1 MDAML
6 KGINRAWTVG
16 QRVTVDESMI
26 RYMGRAV
33 EYVQYMPA
41 KPIKHGI
48 KVYAMCCA
56 VSGIMIAWNVY
67 TGAEEGVVNSTTK
80 ICADLAKQANI
91 HNQQGCIL
99 YTDNY
104 YTSVKLARYFFEEFG
119 WTITGTYAP
128 TDKKSRAD
136 YDFPFLRL
144 SRGARDSVKRGW
156 FREAVLEM
164 KTTTGKKY
172 YIQATTWRDKKQVCF
187 LSTNEVGFSD
197 GMTVKRHTKKREKR
211 DTIDAPRAQQDYSQ
225 FFNAVDRNDRD
236 SSDYS
241 TTIRTNR
248 YYLRIFCWALD
259 RIIHALYVIVCELHK
274 RSTTE
279 RLGGE
284 WPEYWSLYMDKNGGR
299 RKFQI
304 DLGIALMNY
313 GIELD
318 WDGDKESQRPRWMR
332 QSEFVPCDCEKCFF
346 CLHGLTTGIAHPKNE
361 RVMIEYACGSRR
373 RTNKCSSERVL
384 LKKKNGDDMVNSA
397 YCRMCYRKQDN
408 DEIETE
414 VKKSRCRKS
423 KFGCVQCKEPICD
436 SCWPKYDKHK
446 TKVD

>member
-6 KGINRAWTVG
+6 KGIGRAWTVG

-67 TGAEEGVVNSTTK
+67 TGSEEGVVNTTTK
-80 ICADLAKQANI
+80 ICADLAKQAGI
-91 HNQQGCIL
+91 DKERGRVL

-104 YTSVKLARYFFEEFG
+104 YTSLKLARYFFEEFG
-119 WTITGTYAP
+119 WTITGTYAS

-136 YDFPFLRL
+136 SDFPFLRL

-156 FREAVLEM
+156 FREAVLEL
-164 KTTTGKKY
+164 TTPRGKKY
-172 YIQATTWRDKKQVCF
+172 YVQATTWRDKKQVCF

-197 GMTVKRHTKKREKR
+197 GMSVKRHTKKREKR
-211 DTIDAPRAQQDYSQ
+211 DTIDAPRAQQDYAQ

-259 RIIHALYVIVCELHK
+259 RIIHALFVIVCELHK
-274 RSTTE
+274 RSSTV

-284 WPEYWSLYMDKNGGR
+284 WPEYWALYCDKNGGR
-299 RKFQI
+299 RRFQI
-304 DLGIALMNY
+304 DLGMALMNY

-318 WDGDKESQRPRWMR
+318 WDGDLENRRPRWMR
-332 QSEFVPCDCEKCFF
+332 QSEYVPCDCDKCFF
-346 CLHGLTTGIAHPKNE
+346 CLNGLTTGIRHKKN
-361 RVMIEYACGSRR
+361 VKVVIEYKSGN
-373 RTNKCSSERVL
+373 RTRTRKCTNYPVL
-384 LKKKNGDDMVNSA
+384 LKKKNGDPMKSQ
-397 YCRMCYRKQDN
+397 YCKMCYRLQDGE
-408 DEIETE
+408 DISAKE
-414 VKKSRCRKS
+414 KKSRCYYSRY
-423 KFGCVQCKEPICD
+423 GCPQCEEPICD
-436 SCWPKYDKHK
+436 SCWPNYDVHK
-446 TKVD
+446 KKVD